1 MPDTQAPAA
10 AGCDTRWLARAWR
23 APRRWLAAAPVADPV
38 DRRNAPMMQ
47 VVLALLALSPPLLWT
62 YRLLAVPMP
71 LQPGEYAALA
81 SGLLLAVLAATGWWL
96 IRRGRFRLP
105 VGLLLG
111 AVALALMLS
120 NASGGMSG
128 GQHELPLLAV
138 WLVMAGLLLG
148 RRALWMLYA
157 WMVLAFA
164 VGTWVDVARGHARF
178 ASADLIVGG
187 IVQALIFLFV
197 AVVIDRSVSA
207 LRESLQLANERGD
220 ALAASNRRLQDEA
233 HRREALQEQL
243 VHAQKVEAVGRLAA
257 GLAHDFNHLL
267 TLVHGHAQRGRRL
280 ADDPRVAEA
289 FDGVE
294 SATRRAHA
302 VSRKLL
308 AFSRMEDAS
317 MTVFDAGEVL
327 ASMEP
332 MLRQLF
338 GPQVRLEIEAPA
350 APVPVHFDRGQLELI
365 LLNIAANAAQAM
377 PDGGR
382 FGARLSADAH
392 DARLS
397 LTDTGT
403 GMPPEVQARIFEPFF
418 TTRPAGQGT
427 GLGLAVARDLIAEAG
442 GSIDVDSAPGAG
454 TTLHVRLPLAAA

>member
-1 MPDTQAPAA
+1 MPSTEAPAA
-10 AGCDTRWLARAWR
+10 AGRGPRWPARTWR
-23 APRRWLAAAPVADPV
+23 APWRWLAAAPVADPV

-47 VVLALLALSPPLLWT
+47 VVLALLALFPPLLWA
-62 YRLLAVPMP
+62 YRLLAVPVP
-71 LQPGEYAALA
+71 LQPGEYAGLA
-81 SGLLLAVLAATGWWL
+81 SGLLLAALASAGWWL

-111 AVALALMLS
+111 AVAVAVMLS
-120 NASGGMSG
+120 NAGGGMSG

-148 RRALWMLYA
+148 RRALWALYA

-164 VGTWVDVARGHARF
+164 VGIRVDIERGHERF
-178 ASADLIVGG
+178 TSADLIVGG
-187 IVQALIFLFV
+187 IIQSLIFLFV
-197 AVVIDRSVSA
+197 AVVIDRSVAA

-233 HRREALQEQL
+233 RRREALQEQL

-267 TLVHGHAQRGRRL
+267 TLVLGHAQRGRRL
-280 ADDPRVAEA
+280 ADDPRVAGA

-294 SATRRAHA
+294 SAARRAHA

-308 AFSRMEDAS
+308 AFSRMEEAS
-317 MTVFDAGEVL
+317 MAVFDAGEVL
-327 ASMEP
+327 AGMEP

-338 GPQVRLEIEAPA
+338 GPQVRLEIEAPPD
-350 APVPVHFDRGQLELI
+350 PVPVHFDRAQLELI

-382 FGARLSADAH
+382 FSARLSTDDRDAQ
-392 DARLS
+392 LS
-397 LTDTGT
+397 LADTGA
-403 GMPPEVQARIFEPFF
+403 GMPPEVLARIFEPFF

-427 GLGLAVARDLIAEAG
+427 GLGLAVAHDLVADAG
-442 GSIDVDSAPGAG
+442 GRIDVDSAPGAG
-454 TTLHVRLPLAAA
+454 TTLHVRLPLAA